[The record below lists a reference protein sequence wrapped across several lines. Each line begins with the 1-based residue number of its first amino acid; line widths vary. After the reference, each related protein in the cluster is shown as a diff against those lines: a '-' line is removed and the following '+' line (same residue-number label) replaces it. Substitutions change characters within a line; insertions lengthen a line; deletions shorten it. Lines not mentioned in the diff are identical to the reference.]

1 MTFSQLDEGLSKNKP
16 NCHYRQAGETDWPC
30 HLPGPAQAC
39 YMESHRQREL
49 DSQMHVGQL
58 LETCSFPHR
67 HSEQNGTYLV
77 KQNILN

>member
-16 NCHYRQAGETDWPC
+16 NCHYRQAGETQIGHATSLD
-30 HLPGPAQAC
+30 LLKPG
-39 YMESHRQREL
+39 HGQREL